1 MIKESLLEYDI
12 DRIKLLRRCKKC
24 LLPETFPF
32 IEYDD
37 FGVCNYCHNHKLRST
52 SRPKK
57 ELSNIIKPYRR
68 ENGNE
73 CIVPFSGGR
82 DSCYGLHLV
91 VNELKMRP
99 ITYTY
104 DWGMITPLGYN
115 NATQICNKLGVERI
129 IVKADIA
136 KKIRNI
142 SINLKAWL
150 KSPAL
155 GMVSI
160 LTAGDKHFFQHI
172 ERIKKLTNIKLNL
185 WSFNPFEVTY
195 FKAGFLGVKP
205 KFKEKEIY
213 SLGGIRKQLNYQCLR
228 LMAMIKNPRYF
239 NKSLWDTLS
248 GEYYRSFAEKKDCYH
263 IFDYWLWDEKIVE
276 STLDS
281 YNWERAEDTN
291 ATWRVGDGTAA
302 LYNYIYFT
310 VAGFTEHDTFRSNQ
324 IREGEITRKRALKLI
339 EEENRPRFQSLRWY
353 FNILEID
360 FNSTIK
366 KINKIPKLYN

>member
-1 MIKESLLEYDI
+1 
-12 DRIKLLRRCKKC
+12 
-24 LLPETFPF
+24 
-32 IEYDD
+32 
-37 FGVCNYCHNHKLRST
+37 
-52 SRPKK
+52 
-57 ELSNIIKPYRR
+57 
-68 ENGNE
+68 
-73 CIVPFSGGR
+73 
-82 DSCYGLHLV
+82 
-91 VNELKMRP
+91 MRP

-104 DWGMITPLGYN
+104 DWGMITPLGHN

-129 IVKADIA
+129 VVKADIA

-213 SLGGIRKQLNYQCLR
+213 SLGGIRKQLNYQCFR

-248 GEYYRSFAEKKDCYH
+248 GEYYRSLAEKKDCYH
-263 IFDYWLWDEKIVE
+263 IFDYWPWDEKIVE

-324 IREGEITRKRALKLI
+324 IREGEITRERALKLI

-366 KINKIPKLYN
+366 RINKIPKLYN

>member
-1 MIKESLLEYDI
+1 MLWINFLHLYQPANADAVHIKEATDLSYLRIIRALEEHPNLKFTLNI
-12 DRIKLLRRCKKC
+12 SGCLVLRWK
-24 LLPETFPF
+24 
-32 IEYDD
+32 
-37 FGVCNYCHNHKLRST
+37 N
-52 SRPKK
+52 
-57 ELSNIIKPYRR
+57 
-68 ENGNE
+68 
-73 CIVPFSGGR
+73 
-82 DSCYGLHLV
+82 
-91 VNELKMRP
+91 LKM
-99 ITYTY
+99 T
-104 DWGMITPLGYN
+104 DL
-115 NATQICNKLGVERI
+115 L
-129 IVKADIA
+129 
-136 KKIRNI
+136 
-142 SINLKAWL
+142 
-150 KSPAL
+150 
-155 GMVSI
+155 
-160 LTAGDKHFFQHI
+160 

-248 GEYYRSFAEKKDCYH
+248 GEYYRSLAEKKDCYH

-324 IREGEITRKRALKLI
+324 IREGEITRERALKLI